1 MRKKAVSLF
10 FIFLFCFSSFLFSQR
25 SFDEV
30 FPSLDG
36 ELRGRV
42 FSSEGYFASY
52 EENYRLLDAPGLE
65 PHVRSGLNGLKP
77 PVVIECLAV
86 IPYPSSGPMESVD
99 IYNAI
104 RHIRAL
110 KGRRYHS
117 HTRGEDVPLFED
129 ATRIAGAR
137 KNSAL
142 DDPPSRNELPESE
155 TIYIRLRDANF
166 GNSFYRADIQRSAR
180 GFTYNLSNNRDL
192 SYLIFPVIKSGE
204 FTAHFYFEPIAEG
217 VLIYCLSGAKVSDF
231 IASRVDMPSA
241 IQKRLALIM
250 GWAADCVGGRL

>member
-1 MRKKAVSLF
+1 MRKKAVSF
-10 FIFLFCFSSFLFSQR
+10 FLIFFCFGSFLFSQR

-30 FPSLDG
+30 FPALDG
-36 ELRGRV
+36 EIRGRA
-42 FSSEGYFASY
+42 FSPEGYFASY

-65 PHVRSGLNGLKP
+65 PQVRSGLGGLKP
-77 PVVIECLAV
+77 TVVIECLAV
-86 IPYPSSGPMESVD
+86 IPYPSSGAMESLD

-104 RHIRAL
+104 RRIRAL

-137 KNSAL
+137 RNSAL
-142 DDPPSRNELPESE
+142 DDPPPRAALPETE
-155 TIYIRLRDANF
+155 TIYIRLKDANF
-166 GNSFYRADIQRSAR
+166 GNSFYQADIQKSAR
-180 GFTYNLSNNRDL
+180 GFIYNLANNRDL
-192 SYLIFPVIKSGE
+192 SYIIFPVIKSGE
-204 FTAHFYFEPIAEG
+204 FIAQFYFEPLAEG

-241 IQKRLALIM
+241 IQKRLVLIM
-250 GWAADCVGGRL
+250 GWAADGVGGRL